1 MIAIKHSA
9 CLSEPFVD
17 YLNISSPKD
26 NLETLRNALQPII
39 DGLGMS
45 EPIEGLFSLPEGLGT
60 LKFATRGKVCIV
72 SASGGFLR
80 ELRMRSIY
88 NHYLAE
94 FANIEHRITMM
105 HVTCDYSIDAPKYIA
120 KLYQKA
126 VNGDVYLT
134 RKAINPVHVG
144 KLIGRNLE
152 GIDTGTVYL
161 GSRKNSDV
169 WAKVYDKRQERIAKG
184 EVDAPPTLRV
194 EIAVQSDVNATL
206 RDASLPL
213 EIFYHFAGRS
223 LVEKPKGLQ
232 GWEPHG
238 EGFELPQSDE
248 TLTPHQRLTRIAEH
262 SNDITRLF
270 NLAYASYGDDA
281 LDEIQKIIRNRYRKY
296 SNGQVSR

>member
-1 MIAIKHSA
+1 MIAIKHSL

-26 NLETLRNALQPII
+26 NLQTLRNALQPII

-45 EPIEGLFSLPEGLGT
+45 EPTEGLFMLPEGAGA
-60 LKFATRGKVCIV
+60 LKITTRGKVCIV

-80 ELRMRSIY
+80 ELRVRSIY

-94 FANIEHRITMM
+94 FAHLEHRITMM
-105 HVTCDYSIDAPKYIA
+105 HVTCDYSVDAPKYVG

-126 VNGDVYLT
+126 VNGEVYLT
-134 RKAINPVHVG
+134 RKAVNPIHVS
-144 KLIGRNLE
+144 KLLGRNQE
-152 GIDTGTVYL
+152 GFDTGTVYL

-169 WAKVYDKRQERIAKG
+169 WARVYDKRQERIAKG
-184 EVDAPPTLRV
+184 ELDAPPTLRV

-213 EIFYHFAGRS
+213 EIFYHFASRS
-223 LVEKPKGLQ
+223 LVDKPKGLK

-238 EGFELPQSDE
+238 EGFDLPQTED
-248 TLTPHQRLTRIAEH
+248 TLTPHERLTRIAEH

-281 LDEIQKIIRNRYRKY
+281 LAELQKIIRNRYIKY
-296 SNGQVSR
+296 ANGQVSR